1 MGCIPSLWTGLTCL
15 RYIIEDLIAGGD
27 LRSYV
32 DQKNGPLADAD
43 ASTIVYQ
50 ILKAL
55 EYLHGFRIAH
65 RDLKP
70 ENILMS
76 FPAVGARI
84 ILTDFGHS
92 IKAPKSRMQSWV
104 GTADY
109 VAP

>member
-1 MGCIPSLWTGLTCL
+1 MPSLWTSLTL
-15 RYIIEDLIAGGD
+15 PRYIIENLIAGGD

-32 DQKNGPLADAD
+32 DQTNGPLADTD
-43 ASTIVYQ
+43 ASLIVYQ

-55 EYLHGFRIAH
+55 EYLHGIKITH

-70 ENILMS
+70 ENVLMS
-76 FPAVGARI
+76 FPAVGARV

-92 IKAPKSRMQSWV
+92 IKAPKSRMQSCV